1 MLAGTGTGGGDS
13 SSSSGSSSDSGDGDL
28 IPELAAD
35 AAVMDEVGGVGG
47 GGRCGDCRNP
57 YHCSNIVFLFL
68 LLLLPHLP
76 QDTAMEE
83 DIDAVVAGLR
93 DDGDGGGAQ

>member
-1 MLAGTGTGGGDS
+1 MVVVLCVSYTETEGDGGGGATAHS
-13 SSSSGSSSDSGDGDL
+13 PTPL
-28 IPELAAD
+28 
-35 AAVMDEVGGVGG
+35 DEVGGVGG

-83 DIDAVVAGLR
+83 EIDAVAAGLS
-93 DDGDGGGAQ
+93 DDGGGGAQ